1 MEKEIVRRNW
11 LKDLRKEKGFT
22 VRDIAKEFGVSF
34 SHYSGIE
41 NGKKNPSLPLALK
54 ISKFLGF
61 NIEDFYKGMTL

>member
-1 MEKEIVRRNW
+1 MERRNW

-41 NGKKNPSLPLALK
+41 NGVKNPSLFLALK
-54 ISKFLGF
+54 ISKFFGF
-61 NIEDFYKGMTL
+61 QVEDFSRGQI